1 VSAVFAHERRDWNM
15 DAHNLADD
23 MGGWWLAELPAL
35 RPLFSGGGMTG
46 PPAAKLCF

>member
-46 PPAAKLCF
+46 SPAAKLCF